1 MKKTGRA
8 IFLAVAAMLC
18 CTFGTAFAAGAE
30 PNSEDDFEFSV
41 NDDFTEITITG
52 YTGTRTDMVI
62 PASIQDVPVVR
73 ISGAAFCDN
82 NKITSVVI
90 PEGVKELSDRVWQT
104 STEGAFY
111 GCDNLKSVT
120 LPAGIYIG
128 EASFR
133 CCRSLETVVLG
144 ENSTIGKEAF
154 ESCKSLKS
162 IDIPKVCTLKS
173 GAFKDCE
180 NLEAIVLPED
190 LKIIP
195 DECFSF
201 CKKLAGVTFP
211 STLKA
216 IGSEA
221 FYGCP
226 IPSVDVPDGV
236 IYMGAYA
243 FYPEAITS
251 LSLPKSL
258 KWVVSKKYRDEA
270 GHPYHYE
277 EAFIWVGDNIRAIT
291 IPDGLKLFVLKWD
304 SWNSKSHEYSSDARE
319 IIKGAAI
326 DKSIKLQKQLA
337 ALETTVIYASNA
349 SGYHTYNYNN
359 TELRLIAFNH
369 NKELFDDLLKA
380 GLSEEEAKALFY
392 DNYWGW

>member
-62 PASIQDVPVVR
+62 PASIQDVPVVH
-73 ISGAAFCDN
+73 IGSNAFSN
-82 NKITSVVI
+82 NNRITSVVI
-90 PEGVKELSDRVWQT
+90 PEGVKEIADRVWQGT
-104 STEGAFY
+104 KGAFAW
-111 GCDNLKSVT
+111 CSNLQSVT

-128 EASFR
+128 EASFSY
-133 CCRSLETVVLG
+133 CRSLETVVLG
-144 ENSTIGKEAF
+144 ENSTIGEEAF
-154 ESCKSLKS
+154 ESCSSLKS
-162 IDIPKVCTLKS
+162 IDIPKGCTLRTR
-173 GAFKDCE
+173 AFEKCE
-180 NLEAIVLPED
+180 NLESVVLPED
-190 LKIIP
+190 LKVIP
-195 DECFSF
+195 DECFSG
-201 CKKLAGVTFP
+201 CKKLAGVTVP
-211 STLKA
+211 SSLKA

-291 IPDGLKLFVLKWD
+291 IPEGLKLFVLKRD

-337 ALETTVIYASNA
+337 ALETTVIDACKA

-359 TELRLIAFNH
+359 RELSLIAFNH

-380 GLSEEEAKALFY
+380 GLSEEEAKTLFY
-392 DNYWGW
+392 DNNWGW

>member
-18 CTFGTAFAAGAE
+18 CTFGTAFAAE

-52 YTGTRTDMVI
+52 YTGTRKDVVI

-73 ISGAAFCDN
+73 IKSYAFTERYKDN
-82 NKITSVVI
+82 PAKITSVVI
-90 PEGVKELSDRVWQT
+90 PEGVKEICDRVWQG
-104 STEGAFY
+104 TEGAFA
-111 GCDNLKSVT
+111 GCSNLQSVT

-128 EASFR
+128 EASFSY
-133 CCRSLETVVLG
+133 CRSLETVVLG
-144 ENSTIGKEAF
+144 ENSTIGTAAF
-154 ESCKSLKS
+154 ESCSSLKS

-216 IGSEA
+216 IGSKA

-226 IPSVDVPDGV
+226 IPSVDVPEGV

-258 KWVVSKKYRDEA
+258 KWVVSKQFWDEE
-270 GHPYHYE
+270 GHPYYYK
-277 EAFIWVGDNIRAIT
+277 EAFIWVGDNILSVT
-291 IPDGLKLFVLKWD
+291 LPEGLKLFVLQLT
-304 SWNSKSHEYSSDARE
+304 SDQGLSPRAL
-319 IIKGAAI
+319 IQGAAI
-326 DKSIKLQKQLA
+326 SKSIKLQKQLA
-337 ALETTVIYASNA
+337 AIETTVIHVTGN
-349 SGYHTYNYNN
+349 
-359 TELRLIAFNH
+359 IALDYKNKINMTFYFFNH
-369 NKELFDDLLKA
+369 NKELFNDFLKA
-380 GLSEEEAKALFY
+380 GLSEEEAKDFFAECRY
-392 DNYWGW
+392 AWW